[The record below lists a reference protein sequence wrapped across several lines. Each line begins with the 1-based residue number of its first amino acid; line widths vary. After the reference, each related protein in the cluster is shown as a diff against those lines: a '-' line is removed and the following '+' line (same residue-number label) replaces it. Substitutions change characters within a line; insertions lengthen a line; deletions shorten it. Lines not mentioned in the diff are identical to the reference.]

1 MCGDREK
8 EGIIINVLHVCTY
21 TQDTIRGVLYQE
33 AHTDLHLFLLFYEL
47 RFSEEI
53 VLNDSNQLQ
62 GLGDILVL

>member
-1 MCGDREK
+1 MWGQRERRHNYK
-8 EGIIINVLHVCTY
+8 CISMFVH

-33 AHTDLHLFLLFYEL
+33 AHTDLHLILLFYEL

-53 VLNDSNQLQ
+53 VLNDSNQLK